1 MADEE
6 IFKKNNLKNKKI
18 KKEIKRLSACLKN
31 KGIDDDKLKIA
42 NELINDISFLTVES
56 IELKEHVHQFG
67 TTEEYQNGEHQR
79 GRKKSAAFEAYL
91 NLIKQKSALIKQLT
105 DLLPETPAPVNHPTD
120 KEDDEFEKLLKV
132 RKYKNEPDNAVLQQ
146 N

>member
-1 MADEE
+1 MTDEE
-6 IFKKNNLKNKKI
+6 ILKKNNLKNKKV
-18 KKEIKRLSACLKN
+18 KKEVKRLSNLLRN

-42 NELINDISFLTVES
+42 NELINDIAFLTVES
-56 IELKEHVHQFG
+56 IELKEQVQTFG
-67 TTEEYQNGEHQR
+67 TTEEYQNGANQR

-105 DLLPETPAPVNHPTD
+105 DLLPVTEEPVAIPTD
-120 KEDDEFEKLLKV
+120 KEDDDFEKLLKV

>member
-1 MADEE
+1 MTDEE
-6 IFKKNNLKNKKI
+6 ILKKNNLKNKKV
-18 KKEIKRLSACLKN
+18 KKEVKRLSNLLRN
-31 KGIDDDKLKIA
+31 KGIDNDKLKIA
-42 NELINDISFLTVES
+42 NELINDIAFLTVES
-56 IELKEHVHQFG
+56 IELKEQVQTFG
-67 TTEEYQNGEHQR
+67 TTEEYQNGANQR

-105 DLLPETPAPVNHPTD
+105 DLLPVTEEPVAIPTD
-120 KEDDEFEKLLKV
+120 KEDDDFEKLLKV

>member
-1 MADEE
+1 MTAEE
-6 IFKKNNLKNKKI
+6 ILKKNNLKNKKV
-18 KKEIKRLSACLKN
+18 KKEVKRLSNLLKN

-42 NELINDISFLTVES
+42 NELINDIAFLTVES
-56 IELKEHVHQFG
+56 IELKEQVQTFG
-67 TTEEYQNGEHQR
+67 TTEEYQNGANQR

-105 DLLPETPAPVNHPTD
+105 DLLPVTEEPVTIPTD
-120 KEDDEFEKLLKV
+120 KEDDDFEKLLKV